1 MKEIKRR
8 STPLRRSTFKRH
20 LEKSQQEALLKGGV
34 GRQWTMLMF
43 FYPLYIACLSTS
55 FNITWGTIGNC
66 FGIYVQPQLKS
77 IKSTGVRHTKYR
89 VKLQKYMF
97 IDNSHCGNGEIDT
110 SIVRVLKRFKM
121 CRLSLYIG
129 ATVRTHFFLGHFV
142 RKYR

>member
-1 MKEIKRR
+1 
-8 STPLRRSTFKRH
+8 
-20 LEKSQQEALLKGGV
+20 
-34 GRQWTMLMF
+34 MLMF

-142 RKYR
+142 RNYRYWWSFEPLTSSGATFDGGQVKVRSNLMSFRNQYFS